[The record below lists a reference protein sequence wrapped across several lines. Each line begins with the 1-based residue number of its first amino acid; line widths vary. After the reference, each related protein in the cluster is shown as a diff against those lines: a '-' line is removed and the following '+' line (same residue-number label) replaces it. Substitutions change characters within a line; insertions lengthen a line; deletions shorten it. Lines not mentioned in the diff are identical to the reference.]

1 MSRKS
6 RYRRRRL
13 AKQEQTL
20 GPFVLFLGV
29 VFYFFGQYVA
39 WQWGIVLLVLF
50 ISLAIVVTWWSICS
64 ARRRQQKRLL
74 LTDALDLSPNDFE
87 LRIQHL
93 LQDLGWER
101 VEQIGGSGD
110 GGVDIRGIYQGQRCI
125 VQCKRYRGRVE
136 PKYIRDLEGARSHEQ
151 ADRAFLIT
159 TGYFTEQGYQWAVGK
174 PIELWDG
181 ATLTTRFQEQQKI
194 LEDPVRKRTERQR
207 IQWFSGST
215 ASINAIL
222 ILWAGV
228 TAEPVSVSFNSA
240 VQNTVA
246 NQPVIATSIPSTTPT
261 TQATPLPLTTCGEG
275 VIMGVERLVLRDEPG
290 LQTERL
296 NDYSAGTRVT
306 MLCDPTITR
315 DSIVWQRVRVEGEEG
330 WMSKRFLE

>member
-6 RYRRRRL
+6 RYRRRRS

-20 GPFVLFLGV
+20 VPFVLFLGIA
-29 VFYFFGQYVA
+29 FCFFGQYVA
-39 WQWGIVLLVLF
+39 WQWGIVLAVLF
-50 ISLAIVVTWWSICS
+50 ISLVIVIGWWSVRS
-64 ARRRQQKRLL
+64 ARHHQQKRLL

-159 TGYFTEQGYQWAVGK
+159 TGYFTEQGYQWVVGK
-174 PIELWDG
+174 PIELWDS
-181 ATLTTRFQEQQKI
+181 AILAARFQEQQKI
-194 LEDPVRKRTERQR
+194 LEDPTRKRTERRR
-207 IQWFSGST
+207 IQWFLGST

-228 TAEPVSVSFNSA
+228 TAEPVSVSSNSTA
-240 VQNTVA
+240 QNTVVS
-246 NQPVIATSIPSTTPT
+246 QTVIATSITTTPT
-261 TQATPLPLTTCGEG
+261 TQTTVTPLATCGEG
-275 VIMGVERLVLRDEPG
+275 VIAGVERLVLRDEPG

-296 NDYSAGTRVT
+296 NDYAAGTRVI
-306 MLCDPTITR
+306 MLCNPTVTR
-315 DSIVWQRVRVEGEEG
+315 DSIVWQRVRVEGEKG
-330 WMSKRFLE
+330 WMSQRFLE

>member
-29 VFYFFGQYVA
+29 VFCFFGQYVA

-93 LQDLGWER
+93 LRDVGWER
-101 VEQIGGSGD
+101 VEQVGGSGD

-159 TGYFTEQGYQWAVGK
+159 TGYFTEQGYQWVVGK

-181 ATLTTRFQEQQKI
+181 TILAARFQEQQKI
-194 LEDPVRKRTERQR
+194 LEDPTRKRTERRR
-207 IQWFSGST
+207 IQWFLGSA
-215 ASINAIL
+215 ASINAVL

-228 TAEPVSVSFNSA
+228 TAAPVSVSSNSTA
-240 VQNTVA
+240 QNT
-246 NQPVIATSIPSTTPT
+246 TSNHITAATPT
-261 TQATPLPLTTCGEG
+261 TQATATPITTCGEG
-275 VIMGVERLVLRDEPG
+275 VIAGVERLVLRDEPG